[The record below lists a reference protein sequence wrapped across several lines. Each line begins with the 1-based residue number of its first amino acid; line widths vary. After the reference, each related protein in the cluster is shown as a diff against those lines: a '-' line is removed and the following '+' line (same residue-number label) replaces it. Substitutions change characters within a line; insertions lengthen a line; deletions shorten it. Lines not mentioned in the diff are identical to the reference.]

1 MKQQS
6 NAGRKNRTRLL
17 IQQCGGLLSKSGLLE
32 AFHLTSGDDLQ
43 GYENRPK
50 ALQLLGFLTTCFEEN
65 NFDED
70 NLERWRSV
78 GEKRF

>member
-1 MKQQS
+1 MKQQHQGER
-6 NAGRKNRTRLL
+6 NNRTRLL
-17 IQQCGGLLSKSGLLE
+17 IQCGGLLSKSGLLE
-32 AFHLTSGDDLQ
+32 AFHITPRDDLQ
-43 GYENRPK
+43 SYEGRPK